1 MCLRAR
7 VGADDL
13 HFTLD
18 TEIDEATRALPHP
31 INATT
36 GACCDVLVDAPRGSA
51 RL

>member
-1 MCLRAR
+1 MRR

-31 INATT
+31 INAVT
-36 GACCDVLVDAPRGSA
+36 GASLGFLSA
-51 RL
+51 

>member
-1 MCLRAR
+1 MHARR

-18 TEIDEATRALPHP
+18 TEIDEATRAQPHP

-36 GACCDVLVDAPRGSA
+36 GEALCTCLRV
-51 RL
+51 